1 MNFKKVL
8 SILTSFFISLSSMNF
23 IGLKAITKQN
33 DLKEILYMNFDDGN
47 LQDGFGR
54 VAGTGESRVW
64 GYQPQKDNGHRSL
77 TCPRNTKE
85 TENGCNRQAQK
96 YTQVLRQGNTP

>member
-47 LQDGFGR
+47 LQDLSGLNNHGVEIGKIDFVEG
-54 VAGTGESRVW
+54 VYGKAAVS
-64 GYQPQKDNGHRSL
+64 
-77 TCPRNTKE
+77 
-85 TENGCNRQAQK
+85 
-96 YTQVLRQGNTP
+96 